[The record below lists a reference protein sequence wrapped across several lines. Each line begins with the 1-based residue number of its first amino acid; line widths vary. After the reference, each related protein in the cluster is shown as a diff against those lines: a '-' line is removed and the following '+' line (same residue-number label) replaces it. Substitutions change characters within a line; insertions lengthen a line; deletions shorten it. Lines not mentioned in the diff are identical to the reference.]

1 MSPIQIDEFLKE
13 SILSQKKIKVHEKW
27 LFKVWKVFI
36 IVWKWFSC
44 NNVKSKHFFPFQNFT
59 SGLEVGTAIE
69 KIMSNFFTSRRNFL
83 FLKISL
89 ETKKKLKFWNFFRS
103 TYHEMRL
110 QCTYFQFQWKKNQNF
125 GLFYFKWIFRE
136 FLYFHPMVG
145 FPIAVQIKKKNLYYC
160 NLRKNITIV
169 ASPPD
174 PIVRWG
180 WGSTISLTVS
190 QWINGFSKFT

>member
-1 MSPIQIDEFLKE
+1 
-13 SILSQKKIKVHEKW
+13 
-27 LFKVWKVFI
+27 
-36 IVWKWFSC
+36 
-44 NNVKSKHFFPFQNFT
+44 
-59 SGLEVGTAIE
+59 
-69 KIMSNFFTSRRNFL
+69 MSNFFTSRRNFL

-145 FPIAVQIKKKNLYYC
+145 FPIAVQILKKNLYYC

-190 QWINGFSKFT
+190 QMNKWFFKIYLKGKTRKPLLKKPSAFKNPKNPNPKLFKLFITLYSTIFPSGNFK